1 MTLLLSEFPTFGRV
15 ATWDEWRIATAQAL
29 PHVLFQWF
37 VSNMVGFLLLW
48 IAVKFPWF
56 SRKAWGLLMIMAS
69 FFNAYMAITNPTRY
83 IEFGLLAIPPM
94 QRFIYSKFFASPALL
109 VLPIAVIQLL
119 IGIIL
124 LLSETPSTLK
134 AGLVGAIF
142 WFLGLTTLALGS
154 AFPSSLIYATT
165 MLLCWPSSTST
176 QHKQKIS

>member
-1 MTLLLSEFPTFGRV
+1 
-15 ATWDEWRIATAQAL
+15 
-29 PHVLFQWF
+29 
-37 VSNMVGFLLLW
+37 
-48 IAVKFPWF
+48 
-56 SRKAWGLLMIMAS
+56 
-69 FFNAYMAITNPTRY
+69 MAITNPTRY